1 MDLQNEPS
9 FPPPMYTSAKA
20 TDIPPS
26 YSAAPDLEAQQ
37 TSRTTL
43 FRPTYVPRWPGQS
56 QTMVVTVKHTQR
68 PTRSTK
74 RQRKS
79 VAYCMLLGFLVAAI
93 FIVMTIVE
101 VIARVNAEI
110 NNH

>member
-9 FPPPMYTSAKA
+9 FPPPIYTSAKA
-20 TDIPPS
+20 TDKPPS

-37 TSRTTL
+37 TPWTTQSP
-43 FRPTYVPRWPGQS
+43 PTYLPGWRGQS
-56 QTMVVTVKHTQR
+56 RTMVVTVKHAQR
-68 PTRSTK
+68 PTQSTK
-74 RQRKS
+74 RQRKP

-93 FIVMTIVE
+93 FIIMTIFE
-101 VIARVNAEI
+101 VIARVKAEV